1 MLDSVVFNLPMRYCT
16 CLMIDGRYR
25 GYEDKEALSTDGSRE
40 LVLDYQKKYGK
51 ERIQLW
57 DKPNEHERFKRD
69 YYLRLASQ
77 QQIPFV
83 CICDSDEWLDC
94 KSPLSLLDE
103 IRAIHQAW
111 LDRESYT
118 EQYPPIAG
126 IEKVPRISNVHMIN
140 CVDKD
145 NDGYIVN
152 AVQRPRLWYRP
163 EDMHYT
169 TKHYYWVSKQVP
181 EASEGIEGNKRVLAQ
196 TAVGMKSFVI
206 HNLQM
211 FHSHDMRSEDRER
224 KRIIYEREKLPRL
237 ES

>member
-1 MLDSVVFNLPMRYCT
+1 MF
-16 CLMIDGRYR
+16 
-25 GYEDKEALSTDGSRE
+25 
-40 LVLDYQKKYGK
+40 
-51 ERIQLW
+51 
-57 DKPNEHERFKRD
+57 DKPGLHERFKRD
-69 YYLRLASQ
+69 SYLKIAASQ
-77 QQIPFV
+77 SIKFIAIV
-83 CICDSDEWLDC
+83 DSDEWVQ
-94 KSPLSLLDE
+94 SHNPAELLDE
-103 IRAIHQAW
+103 IRAIDIAW
-111 LDRESYT
+111 HEREKLDK
-118 EQYPPIAG
+118 EQYPPIAN
-126 IEKVPRISNVHMIN
+126 INQVPKISNVHMIN

-163 EDMHYT
+163 QDMHYT

-196 TAVGMKSFVI
+196 TAVGLKSFVI

-237 ES
+237 EQ